1 MDEIIERFLAY
12 HVFPAS
18 SLSFQQE
25 EITEVRHKIMYTNEV
40 NDILYKNLSDITVI
54 LRKYASSGNLTYD
67 NLVQIFLFDSQ
78 PRLIKDKSTLHRA
91 IIKAKMTVVKDFEAE
106 AI

>member
-1 MDEIIERFLAY
+1 
-12 HVFPAS
+12 
-18 SLSFQQE
+18 
-25 EITEVRHKIMYTNEV
+25 MYTNEV

-54 LRKYASSGNLTYD
+54 LRKYASTGNLTYD
-67 NLVQIFLFDSQ
+67 HLQQIFLFDSK
-78 PRLIKDKSTLHRA
+78 PRLLKDKSSLNRA